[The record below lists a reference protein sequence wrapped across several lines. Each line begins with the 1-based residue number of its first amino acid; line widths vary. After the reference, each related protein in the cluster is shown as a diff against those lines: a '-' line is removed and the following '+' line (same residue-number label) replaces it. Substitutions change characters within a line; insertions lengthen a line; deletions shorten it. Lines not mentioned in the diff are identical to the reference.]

1 MLWTLL
7 KLPSETEIVHI
18 KLFLIELYK
27 IPEAFNQ
34 SWQNVDRE
42 GRNCYSAEGE
52 TSDSKA
58 CRLPEVWA
66 FVT

>member
-18 KLFLIELYK
+18 KLFLIGLYK

-34 SWQNVDRE
+34 SRQNVDR
-42 GRNCYSAEGE
+42 GGE
-52 TSDSKA
+52 K
-58 CRLPEVWA
+58 L
-66 FVT
+66 